1 MYFSFREGCDVT
13 VIISLNERFL
23 KYKPPQRLHQCTTA
37 EPLRVN
43 GRALIFKMTTRGTLV
58 YVGWA
63 KKRGHRLMTIILSNL
78 NRFTDL

>member
-37 EPLRVN
+37 EPLRVS

-58 YVGWA
+58 YRVGQ
-63 KKRGHRLMTIILSNL
+63 KTGPQTHDHNSVKS
-78 NRFTDL
+78 